1 MVMSMSLSSPHDLK
15 PQRWVGLGKGN
26 LTQMNTTGDGPWI
39 PLSPQ
44 WSHQHQ
50 AFLPAKA
57 KVTQDRKDSS
67 GMSP

>member
-1 MVMSMSLSSPHDLK
+1 MVMSISLSSPHNLK

-26 LTQMNTTGDGPWI
+26 LTQMNAIGDGPRI

-50 AFLPAKA
+50 AFLFA
-57 KVTQDRKDSS
+57 KVKVTEDRKDSS